1 MGEVFSRWSITSFP
15 LASGVLTPVNVDIL
29 GAHIQDFENGRGGG
43 GGGGGPLSNLKLVA
57 QGLCSL
63 SYHVTTA
70 FVALLSSSSFGS
82 AFDTCLIS

>member
-1 MGEVFSRWSITSFP
+1 M
-15 LASGVLTPVNVDIL
+15 
-29 GAHIQDFENGRGGG
+29 GGG
-43 GGGGGPLSNLKLVA
+43 GGGGGPLSNLNLVA

-63 SYHVTTA
+63 SYHHDVTTA